1 MTLKKSLLA
10 LTALFVL
17 VYGCGPKPSGETA
30 EAGEAMEVADAGAAA
45 ETLAINTDA
54 STVTWIGYKP
64 TGKHNGTIGI
74 TDGSMTVENGGISS
88 ASFTIDINSLTVL
101 DIPAEEESNG
111 KLKGHLMSPDFFD
124 AATHPTAT
132 FDLVEASAFSADMSV
147 EDKEEFETEFTP
159 AKASE
164 IMVTNPTHMI
174 TGNLTMRGVTKSV
187 SFPASVSLSEG
198 SVSAVANFNID
209 RTAWNLSYGDE
220 ANAVDKAKDKFIYNT
235 VNVGFEITAST
246 SNAATM

>member
-1 MTLKKSLLA
+1 MILKKSLIA

-17 VYGCGPKPSGETA
+17 TYGCGPKPSGETA
-30 EAGEAMEVADAGAAA
+30 ETGEAMEVADAGAAA

-54 STVTWIGYKP
+54 STVTWVGYKP

-74 TDGSMTVENGGISS
+74 TEGSLTVEDGGISS

-101 DIPAEEESNG
+101 DIPAEDEGNG

-124 AATHPTAT
+124 ASTHPTAT
-132 FDLVEASAFSADMSV
+132 FELVEATAFSADMAL

-164 IMVTNPTHMI
+164 IMVANPTHMI

-187 SFPASVSLSEG
+187 SFPAAVSLSDAG
-198 SVSAVANFNID
+198 VSAAANFNID

-220 ANAVDKAKDKFIYNT
+220 AGAVDKAKDKFIYNT
-235 VNVGFEITAST
+235 VNVGFDISAS
-246 SNAATM
+246 AAAAGTM